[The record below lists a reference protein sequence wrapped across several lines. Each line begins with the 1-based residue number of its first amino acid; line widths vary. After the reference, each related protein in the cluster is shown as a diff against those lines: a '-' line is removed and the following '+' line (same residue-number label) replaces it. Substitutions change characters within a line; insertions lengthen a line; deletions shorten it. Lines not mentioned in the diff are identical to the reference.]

1 MQKSWPRR
9 ARMGTAQ
16 NRRGRRRTTATK
28 RGLFV
33 WVCDDGRW
41 MLVTSKIS
49 VDALSTGSQSQA
61 GSAVRLWPFTRS
73 CLALL
78 HGSLPLCRCCWQP
91 RSRCLSTLSNTR
103 VALTWRHFVAS
114 CDNGHE
120 APPYALCQTMRW
132 IAGFKLVLTGRKA
145 IENRVAFSRAIEGR
159 KRRTSMG
166 GHPSTQF
173 SSSLPPQ
180 PGDSIFPG
188 CEKPLPSKRCLHK
201 ATESSCFVDPD
212 ELILLP
218 FDCLLQLG
226 QTTCVP
232 S

>member
-1 MQKSWPRR
+1 MAILVGGGKIV
-9 ARMGTAQ
+9 AILLGGGKIVAILVEGGKIVVILVGGGKIVAIL
-16 NRRGRRRTTATK
+16 GR
-28 RGLFV
+28 V
-33 WVCDDGRW
+33 PP
-41 MLVTSKIS
+41 KIG
-49 VDALSTGSQSQA
+49 DLGS
-61 GSAVRLWPFTRS
+61 WPFTRS

-145 IENRVAFSRAIEGR
+145 IENRVAFSRAIDGR

-180 PGDSIFPG
+180 PGDSIFP
-188 CEKPLPSKRCLHK
+188 EKLLPSRRCLHK
-201 ATESSCFVDPD
+201 ATESPV
-212 ELILLP
+212 L
-218 FDCLLQLG
+218 
-226 QTTCVP
+226 
-232 S
+232 